1 MNRFRKGI
9 KMRGKNLWLL
19 GLMISMI
26 VLLCS
31 SVSAQDFGQLLQAVE
46 KMEANL
52 KDLIEEESQNR
63 KQAILALQK
72 NIDQISASGQSG
84 NFTDSDIESIMAHII
99 ELKSENVKLRILVEK
114 YNQGLASI
122 HPGRGPG
129 DQSKVDDLHAE
140 LANLG
145 HKVDK
150 LKTGGSHAKPKTSV
164 NGKVFSHGLMD
175 MSDKDGSYSE
185 FALSRAYVTLRSSI
199 AADASLRI
207 TSDFK
212 TYDGKYDI
220 ILKYAYFDWK
230 PSFAEG
236 YWTMRVGLQPTLYI
250 DYMNKLWGR
259 RYLEKTISDKKKF
272 LTSSDLG
279 LGTIVGFG
287 PKSEYGFVN
296 LAILNG
302 TSYTGVTE
310 ENSAKDIN
318 LVALVKPFK
327 NVPIL
332 SKSVFMSQFYAGTQN
347 ESLDDISTIDSS
359 GSSWDTTVTTVSSSD
374 WKRQIVSVGGLFAF
388 KKTFDLGFDLNFTTV
403 GKGYDHDAVNKRGLS
418 FFGSFYLY
426 DIAHNAP
433 FWKSINFFGRI
444 DSYNPNTDVSGN
456 GQNSFYVGVETVP
469 YKGLHFSLNF
479 RATSYEDEN
488 VKSDKVFGLN
498 TQFKF

>member
-1 MNRFRKGI
+1 MF
-9 KMRGKNLWLL
+9 
-19 GLMISMI
+19 SMI
-26 VLLCS
+26 ILLCS
-31 SVSAQDFGQLLQAVE
+31 SVSAQDFGQLLNAVE
-46 KMEANL
+46 KMEASL
-52 KDLIEEESQNR
+52 KLMIEEESQNR
-63 KQAILALQK
+63 AKGILALEK
-72 NIDQISASGQSG
+72 KVDQLSVSDKSASGKSE
-84 NFTDSDIESIMAHII
+84 NFIDADFMSVVADII
-99 ELKSENVKLRILVEK
+99 ELKSENVRLRKLVEK
-114 YNQGLASI
+114 NNQGLASI

-129 DQSKVDDLHAE
+129 DQSQVDDLHRQV
-140 LANLG
+140 ANLD
-145 HKVDK
+145 HRVDA
-150 LKTGGSHAKPKTSV
+150 LKTDGKHLKSKTSV
-164 NGKVFSHGLMD
+164 NGKVYSHSLMD
-175 MSDKDGSYSE
+175 LSDKDGSYSE

-199 AADASLRI
+199 TSDASLRI

-220 ILKYAYFDWK
+220 ILKYAHFDWK
-230 PSFAEG
+230 PAFAKG
-236 YWTMRVGLQPTLYI
+236 YWTMRVGLQPTMYI

-259 RYLEKTISDKKKF
+259 RYLEKTIGDKKKF

-279 LGTIVGFG
+279 FSTVLGFG
-287 PKSEYGFVN
+287 PKSDYGFVN

-310 ENSAKDIN
+310 ENSAKDLN

-332 SKSVFMSQFYAGTQN
+332 SKSVLMSQFYTGTQN
-347 ESLDDISTIDSS
+347 HSLDDISTIDSS
-359 GSSWDTTVTTVSSSD
+359 GSPWDTTVTTVSSSD

-403 GKGYDHDAVNKRGLS
+403 GKGHDHDAVNKRGLS

-444 DSYNPNTDVSGN
+444 DSYNPDTDVSGN

-479 RATSYEDEN
+479 RTTSYEDEN